1 MGVIDWVGSKVAKY
15 GYGFKGV
22 TSKDIKMLRK
32 LFPLED
38 MGAFENMSKED
49 AYDLYLSI
57 DITDLKR
64 IKEIISVN
72 KNQIMK
78 QIKNNNIQFSRSDI
92 SRVLDAMGQ
101 IIKAKEEGKSR
112 DELEKIVD
120 KLLERFA
127 KTNPKWFN
135 EANFREDIVLRFD

>member
-1 MGVIDWVGSKVAKY
+1 MGVIDWVGAKVVKY

-32 LFPLED
+32 IFPLDNMEAFDD
-38 MGAFENMSKED
+38 MTKED

-57 DITDLKR
+57 ATEDLKR
-64 IKEIISVN
+64 IKEIITVN
-72 KNQIMK
+72 KDKIMK
-78 QIKNNNIQFSRSDI
+78 QIKNNDIEFSRSDI
-92 SRVLDAMGQ
+92 SRVIDAMGQ
-101 IIKAKEEGKSR
+101 IIKAKEDGKSR

-120 KLLERFA
+120 KLVERFA

-135 EANFREDIVLRFD
+135 EANFREDIILRF

>member
-38 MGAFENMSKED
+38 MGAFGNMTKED

-57 DITDLKR
+57 GIPELKR
-64 IKEIISVN
+64 IKEIIAIN

-78 QIKNNNIQFSRSDI
+78 QIKNNSIEFSRSDI
-92 SRVLDAMGQ
+92 SRVIDAMGQ
-101 IIKAKEEGKSR
+101 IIKAKEDGKSR
-112 DELEKIVD
+112 DELEKIVN
-120 KLLERFA
+120 KLVKRFA

-135 EANFREDIVLRFD
+135 EANFREDVVLRF